1 MVYSEISRTS
11 LQRYGE
17 SMKLFLNLPPVS
29 SQTLA
34 TIAGA
39 SDLDIRSLALTL
51 LNRSLME
58 VEVSQ
63 TLPPEV
69 LEEIRYL
76 QAKQGIERAERMGKV
91 AKRRI
96 TILIRIEKI
105 FAFYESM
112 NVTPAEM
119 TEVLASYVLEAATL
133 EREAEAQV
141 LVTRLLD
148 DYEVKYLQKKHEA
161 K

>member
-1 MVYSEISRTS
+1 
-11 LQRYGE
+11 
-17 SMKLFLNLPPVS
+17 MKLFLNLPPVS
-29 SQTLA
+29 SQTLSM
-34 TIAGA
+34 IAGA
-39 SDLDIRSLALTL
+39 SDLDVRSVALSL
-51 LNRSLME
+51 LGRALMG
-58 VEVSQ
+58 VEVSPE
-63 TLPPEV
+63 LPPEV

-96 TILIRIEKI
+96 TILIRIERI
-105 FAFYESM
+105 FKFYGEM

-141 LVTRLLD
+141 LVTRLLAE
-148 DYEVKYLQKKHEA
+148 YERKHEA
-161 K
+161 E

>member
-1 MVYSEISRTS
+1 
-11 LQRYGE
+11 
-17 SMKLFLNLPPVS
+17 MKLFLNLPPVT
-29 SQTLA
+29 SQTLSM
-34 TIAGA
+34 IAGA
-39 SDLDIRSLALTL
+39 SDLDVRSVAGSL
-51 LNRSLME
+51 LNRALME

-112 NVTPAEM
+112 HVTPAEM

-133 EREAEAQV
+133 EREAEAQA
-141 LVTRLLD
+141 LVTRLLN
-148 DYEVKYLQKKHEA
+148 DYEAKCEA
-161 K
+161 KR